1 MTVFRDDTHKS
12 FSAFCNEIGNNRL
25 LVQGGGGNVSW
36 KDGDLLLIKASGTS
50 IADAMDSDIF
60 VPVDLKE
67 LNKAIAK
74 NLFDQSPTV
83 LVDSS
88 RRPSIETAFH
98 AILPQKFVVHLH
110 EVNAVSRLVMEG
122 AESWFAHRLPECFSW
137 AFFPYHKPGGE
148 LARAIHDSNHDL
160 ANLDFILLQNH
171 GIIVADDELSSLVE
185 KLKRFLD
192 IVDIPVETTEGSDS
206 HPRIK
211 LHEAIQSTFDWV
223 SEAEIIK
230 LATNPQYLR
239 RVQEN
244 WVMYPDHAVFLGPY
258 PCIVEQDDLRSGR
271 IKNLVDYDFIFVSG
285 HGVLQKKNTSAGA
298 VAQLLCFADVVM
310 RLEPNTK
317 IKNLSHIEV
326 ESLLQWDAEKYRQRQ
341 AKLNG

>member
-1 MTVFRDDTHKS
+1 MFRDDTHKR

-67 LNKAIAK
+67 LNKAISK

-83 LVDSS
+83 LDDSL

-110 EVNAVSRLVMEG
+110 EVNSLSRLVMQN
-122 AESWFAHRLPECFSW
+122 AEPWFAQRLPLDFSW
-137 AFFPYHKPGGE
+137 AFFPYYKPGAE
-148 LARAIHDSNHDL
+148 LARAIHDSDHDL
-160 ANLDFILLQNH
+160 ATLDFILLQNH
-171 GIIVADDELSSLVE
+171 GIIVADDELSSLSE

-192 IVDIPVETTEGSDS
+192 ILDIPVQITEGSVP
-206 HPRIK
+206 HRKIK
-211 LHEAIQSTFDWV
+211 LHESIQSTFDWV
-223 SEAEIIK
+223 SEPEIIK
-230 LATNPQYLR
+230 LATDPNYLR

-244 WVMYPDHAVFLGPY
+244 WVMYPDHAVFLGPQ
-258 PCIVEQDDLRSGR
+258 PCI
-271 IKNLVDYDFIFVSG
+271 KNHNELSQEHIRTVPNHDFIFISDY
-285 HGVLQKKNTSAGA
+285 GVLQKKNTSSGA
-298 VAQLLCFADVVM
+298 LAQLLCFADVVI
-310 RLEPNTK
+310 RLDTNTK
-317 IKNLSHIEV
+317 IKNLSHVEV
-326 ESLLQWDAEKYRQRQ
+326 DALLQWDAEKYRQRQ
-341 AKLNG
+341 AGL

>member
-1 MTVFRDDTHKS
+1 MFRDDTHKS

-67 LNKAIAK
+67 LNKAISK

-83 LVDSS
+83 LNDSL

-110 EVNAVSRLVMEG
+110 EVNSLSRLVMQN
-122 AESWFAHRLPECFSW
+122 AESWFAQRLPEDFSW
-137 AFFPYHKPGGE
+137 AFFPYYKPGDE
-148 LARAIHDSNHDL
+148 LARAIHDSNYDL
-160 ANLDFILLQNH
+160 ATLDFILLQNH
-171 GIIVADDELSSLVE
+171 GIIVADDELSSLCE

-192 IVDIPVETTEGSDS
+192 IVDIPVQITEGSVP
-206 HPRIK
+206 HRKIK
-211 LHEAIQSTFDWV
+211 LHESIQSIFDWV
-223 SEAEIIK
+223 SEPEISK
-230 LATNPQYLR
+230 LATNPHYLR
-239 RVQEN
+239 VVREN
-244 WVMYPDHAVFLGPY
+244 WVMYPDHAVFLGY
-258 PCIVEQDDLRSGR
+258 KACIKEHNELSSEN
-271 IKNLVDYDFIFVSG
+271 IKTLTNHDFVFVSDY
-285 HGVLQKKNTSAGA
+285 GVLQKKNASVAA
-298 VAQLLCFADVVM
+298 FAQLLCYADVVM
-310 RLEPNTK
+310 RLEPNAK

-326 ESLLQWDAEKYRQRQ
+326 DALLQWDAEKYRQLQ
-341 AKLNG
+341 AGL